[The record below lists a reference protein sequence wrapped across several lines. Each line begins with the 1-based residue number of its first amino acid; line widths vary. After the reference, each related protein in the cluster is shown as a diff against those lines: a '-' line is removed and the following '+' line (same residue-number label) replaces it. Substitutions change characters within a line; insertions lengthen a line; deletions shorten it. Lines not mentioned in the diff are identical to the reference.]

1 MLLIVSNSLV
11 LVGIIILLG
20 SLVVVRKL
28 TRQLP
33 AGRSRKSWTAMAGL
47 IALFVVGYLGYIVI
61 FWKQHVVMIDLIVPG
76 IFFFGACFV
85 WFSTFIALQTTLDVM
100 RISDLE
106 LETFTDPLTGTY
118 NRRFMEQRLVEE
130 ISKARRYSFQLSVL
144 LFDLD
149 HFKQVNDV
157 HGHQA
162 GDQVLIEISALVN
175 EQLRDSDILSRYGG
189 EEFLIIT
196 PNTGPTEAALLAE
209 RLRARIEAHGFLQ
222 GHEGIQQPELQ
233 VTVSIGLASFG
244 DNSDNEE
251 ILIGNA
257 DRNLYQAKNEGRNR
271 VSAG

>member
-1 MLLIVSNSLV
+1 
-11 LVGIIILLG
+11 
-20 SLVVVRKL
+20 
-28 TRQLP
+28 
-33 AGRSRKSWTAMAGL
+33 
-47 IALFVVGYLGYIVI
+47 
-61 FWKQHVVMIDLIVPG
+61 
-76 IFFFGACFV
+76 
-85 WFSTFIALQTTLDVM
+85 
-100 RISDLE
+100 
-106 LETFTDPLTGTY
+106 
-118 NRRFMEQRLVEE
+118 MEQRLVEE

-149 HFKQVNDV
+149 HFKQVNDE

-189 EEFLIIT
+189 EEFLIIA

-209 RLRARIEAHGFLQ
+209 RLCARIEAHGFLQ
-222 GHEGIQQPELQ
+222 GHEGIQQPKLH

-244 DNSDNEE
+244 DNSDNEK
-251 ILIGNA
+251 ILTGNA

>member
-1 MLLIVSNSLV
+1 LIVSNSLV
-11 LVGIIILLG
+11 LLGIIILLG
-20 SLVVVRKL
+20 SLVIVRKL
-28 TRQLP
+28 TRRLP
-33 AGRSRKSWTAMAGL
+33 AGRSRKSWYAMAGL
-47 IALFVVGYLGYIVI
+47 IALFVVGYLGYLVI
-61 FWKQHVVMIDLIVPG
+61 FWNQHVAMIDLIVPG

-106 LETFTDPLTGTY
+106 LETFTDPLTGIY

-130 ISKARRYSFQLSVL
+130 ISKARRYGFQLSVL
-144 LFDLD
+144 LFDID
-149 HFKQVNDV
+149 HFKQVNDE

-209 RLRARIEAHGFLQ
+209 RLRARIEARGFLQ